1 MKISTKCLKSV
12 YLAQIGLGSSSQ
24 TKAKSMKLPKVL
36 QGIMAYLEL
45 PWTGDTLPCSESW
58 GSLVATIGI
67 LLLLNIYVPL
77 SHFGISKQQEHISC

>member
-45 PWTGDTLPCSESW
+45 P
-58 GSLVATIGI
+58 
-67 LLLLNIYVPL
+67 
-77 SHFGISKQQEHISC
+77 